1 MNVQQIID
9 MVHVIRLAL
18 IHLDHFNVTAPVAM
32 FLQTMGGHVTIL
44 MNAHQTMALAHVNRP
59 APTRLGHSVVDAHLV
74 MLCKVMVTIAATLMS
89 AAQTVNC
96 VNICVSMNLAL
107 FTVIVMMAMC

>member
-32 FLQTMGGHVTIL
+32 FLQTMGGHVT
-44 MNAHQTMALAHVNRP
+44 V
-59 APTRLGHSVVDAHLV
+59 
-74 MLCKVMVTIAATLMS
+74 S
-89 AAQTVNC
+89 AAC
-96 VNICVSMNLAL
+96 YK
-107 FTVIVMMAMC
+107 